1 MTKIKDPIL
10 YKTIK
15 EFLTHYLPEV
25 RRKSPN
31 TVLSYIATIN
41 IFLDYIAE
49 RYQKKLAKITV
60 ADFSADNIQKFMDWI
75 TNERKNVATTA
86 NLRLTHLRQFCK
98 YLHKFVAAIFF
109 DIWK

>member
-41 IFLDYIAE
+41 ILG
-49 RYQKKLAKITV
+49 QSL
-60 ADFSADNIQKFMDWI
+60 FSWD
-75 TNERKNVATTA
+75 
-86 NLRLTHLRQFCK
+86 
-98 YLHKFVAAIFF
+98 
-109 DIWK
+109 